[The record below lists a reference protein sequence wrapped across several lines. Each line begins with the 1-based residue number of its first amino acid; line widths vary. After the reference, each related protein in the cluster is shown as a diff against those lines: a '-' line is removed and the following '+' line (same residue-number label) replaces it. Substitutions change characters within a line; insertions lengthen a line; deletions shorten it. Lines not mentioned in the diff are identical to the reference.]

1 MVKLVGRLVGLAL
14 VVALVFANVLFWNTG
29 DGQGSSS
36 EETTITDYTADFV
49 LEADGD
55 LVVRETLRV
64 DFPLSGKRGIFQF
77 FDRVDPTAPGTRRRP
92 QDVSVTRDGRQETF
106 EILREDHGRYTNI
119 KIGQAD
125 VLLAPGEHIYEIAYT
140 MPDALQP
147 GEGVDQESQF
157 YWQLVPSG
165 WQQDIERA
173 ELTVHLPTA
182 APDDVQCAVGL
193 GATSG
198 CELTGAGTDTL
209 TVTTGPLPDHTPVSL
224 KTGLDVPTP
233 EADTDVPW
241 PGRLD
246 RTLGTSP
253 TWLGLVLLLAL
264 GAGVLGARAARR
276 AYEADPA
283 FPLLYAPPDGIGPAQ
298 ARYILTESLDQET
311 FVATLLHA
319 AERGAITLD
328 KTGSAWTITDAQG
341 AAGWAGLDEATLGV
355 AHLLGGPGTT
365 FVAAPTDVT
374 AGERLK
380 KEIATFEETTKT
392 WATREGLLVSS
403 GLGGLGGG
411 LVLLAWIAVLGI
423 AIFNPLSMTSLALVP
438 AAFALTAGSL
448 VRTGS
453 GTKRTRTGRDLW
465 SRVGGFKRILATD
478 SAQDR
483 FDFSGREELYT
494 AYIPW
499 AVAFG
504 CADQWAAKYRTEM
517 GREPPTPHYL
527 GAGYAGAAIGSSVGS
542 MVDDFDSTVSSAIS
556 SYQATQSSSSSG
568 GGGGGFSGGGGGG
581 GGGGGSW

>member
-1 MVKLVGRLVGLAL
+1 MVKLVGRLVGLAVVL
-14 VVALVFANVLFWNTG
+14 VAVLANVLFWNSG
-29 DGQGSSS
+29 DDQGSST
-36 EETTITDYTADFV
+36 EDTTISDYTADFEV
-49 LEADGD
+49 GADGD
-55 LVVRETLRV
+55 LRVVETLTV

-77 FDRVDPTAPGTRRRP
+77 FDRVDPTAPETRRRP
-92 QDVSVTRDGRQETF
+92 QDVSVTRDGNPEPF

-125 VLLAPGEHIYEIAYT
+125 VFLRPGEHVYEIAYT
-140 MPDALQP
+140 MPDAIRP
-147 GEGVDQESQF
+147 GEGVEQESQF

-173 ELTVHLPTA
+173 TLTVHLPVA

-193 GATSG
+193 GETSG

-233 EADTDVPW
+233 DAETSVPW
-241 PGRLD
+241 EGRLD

-253 TWLGLVLLLAL
+253 VLLGLVVLLAI
-264 GAGVLGARAARR
+264 GAGVLGAVAARR
-276 AYEADPA
+276 AHETDPA
-283 FPLLYAPPDGIGPAQ
+283 FPLIYTPPEGIGPAQ
-298 ARYILTESLDQET
+298 ARYLLTESIDQET
-311 FVATLLHA
+311 YVATLMYA

-328 KTGSAWTITDAQG
+328 KSGPAWTITDKQG
-341 AAGWAGLDEATLGV
+341 AVGWAGLDEVTLGV

-365 FVAAPTDVT
+365 FVASPSDVT

-380 KEIATFEETTKT
+380 KEIATFESTTRD
-392 WATREGLLVSS
+392 WATREGHLVSS

-411 LVLLAWIAVLGI
+411 LVIAAWILVLVIAV
-423 AIFNPLSMTSLALVP
+423 FNPLSMTSLALVP
-438 AAFALTAGSL
+438 GAFAVTAASLT
-448 VRTGS
+448 RTGS

-465 SRVGGFKRILATD
+465 SRIGGFKRILATD
-478 SAQDR
+478 SAQAR

-517 GREPPTPHYL
+517 GHEPPTPHYL
-527 GAGYAGAAIGSSVGS
+527 GAGYVGAGVGSSVGS

-556 SYQATQSSSSSG
+556 SYQATQTSSSSG